1 MQYQKPTGMI
11 VPAAPKQG
19 IMGAPHQIHDPG
31 NGYVRGGGRGG
42 RGGMS
47 QSHLGGGDGSHHGGQ
62 MQWHP
67 K

>member
-1 MQYQKPTGMI
+1 MI

-31 NGYVRGGGRGG
+31 NGYIRGGARGG

-47 QSHLGGGDGSHHGGQ
+47 QSHLGSGEGGQ